1 MKNFKLKKEDI
12 KNLITWHGPEAC
24 MATDRITV
32 DGCKIGY
39 MYREEPDP
47 RYPDSGWRFFEGTED
62 EDYMNEVNNSGI
74 YKLNTI
80 CNYDDSII
88 PFLNSPYGSAFYKDE
103 NGEFKPEELNLDN

>member
-12 KNLITWHGPEAC
+12 KKLLAWKGPEGC

-39 MYREEPDP
+39 MYREEPDSD
-47 RYPDSGWRFFEGTED
+47 YPDSGWRFFEGTED
-62 EDYMNEVNNSGI
+62 EDYMNNVQNSGV

-80 CNYDDSII
+80 CNYDSSII
-88 PFLNSPYGSAFYKDE
+88 PLLNSPYGSAFYRDE
-103 NGEFKPEELNLDN
+103 NGEFKAEELNIEE